1 MKYLILLLILTLQ
14 LSVNSQNSY
23 NYIDEV
29 SYNNISFDGVK
40 LSTLKYFQANESNLN
55 ELFNVNFLN
64 TCNDNFGEAQYF
76 ESSKLN
82 LGYFGFE
89 SNKQLSSINVIS
101 SQLIVSIGGVDISIG
116 SSITLLQSLFNDLLT
131 VNSEGS
137 LTLLAYI
144 SSEDDDSTIEIRFI
158 ANTGIIQSIKFLSFN

>member
-40 LSTLKYFQANESNLN
+40 LLTLKYFQANESNLN

-158 ANTGIIQSIKFLSFN
+158 AYTGIIQSIKFLSFN